1 MFFCELHINYK
12 VFSLVSDLYLASEE
26 DTWKNENQVGETF
39 DNVCICKD
47 FILYCHNYRL
57 TLQTLL
63 DCFQQEVNCY

>member
-39 DNVCICKD
+39 DNVCI
-47 FILYCHNYRL
+47 
-57 TLQTLL
+57 
-63 DCFQQEVNCY
+63 